1 LIPKNPMDR
10 LTFIGCAI
18 KKLESAH
25 TIEPK
30 TMALIVLAL
39 IVFLLTAFMVSILL
53 TTFASVGGEGETPV
67 ASFIYSPKDP
77 SADESVTLNASES
90 YDPDGYIVSYQWNF
104 GDGTKVNETDPVT
117 THTYDKAGVYTVELT
132 VSDNDGLTDT
142 ETKLL
147 VVPLD
152 ITIDPLTVPLAVFT
166 YEPQHPLV
174 NEIIVFNAS
183 ESHDLD
189 GYIVSYYWEFGDG
202 TNATGMMVEHSYAE
216 AGNYLVRLTVTD
228 DDGKFCIALKFVN
241 VIVSI
246 QTETSG

>member
-1 LIPKNPMDR
+1 MK
-10 LTFIGCAI
+10 
-18 KKLESAH
+18 
-25 TIEPK
+25 PK
-30 TMALIVLAL
+30 TMAWIILAL
-39 IVFLLTAFMVSILL
+39 IILLLTVSMASILL
-53 TTFASVGGEGETPV
+53 TTFAGVGGEGETPV

-77 SADESVTLNASES
+77 LSNKPVTFNASES

-104 GDGTKVNETDPVT
+104 GDGTNVNETDPVT

-132 VSDNDGLTDT
+132 VTDDDMLTDT

-152 ITIDPLTVPLAVFT
+152 ITIDPLAVPLAAFT

-174 NEIIVFNAS
+174 NEIIAFNAS

-202 TNATGMMVEHSYAE
+202 TNATGMIVEHSYAE
-216 AGNYLVRLTVTD
+216 AGNYLVNLTVTD

-241 VIVSI
+241 VTISI
-246 QTETSG
+246 QTETS